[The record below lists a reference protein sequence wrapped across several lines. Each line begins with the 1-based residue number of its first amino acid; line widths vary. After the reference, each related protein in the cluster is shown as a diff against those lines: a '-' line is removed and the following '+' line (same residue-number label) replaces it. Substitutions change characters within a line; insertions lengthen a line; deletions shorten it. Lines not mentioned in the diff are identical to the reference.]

1 MPKPDNVNGYKD
13 LETLALPKL
22 RELCAAD
29 TKIANTTAPDR
40 AELLDSLAEAYG
52 FERPKLVKA
61 AGISKL
67 KIEVQQV
74 KKQRDE
80 ILAAKVADRDKK
92 QLDQTRTKIKRL
104 KREMRRLAEAR

>member
-1 MPKPDNVNGYKD
+1 MPTPDDIKGYKD
-13 LETLALPKL
+13 LENLTLPKL

-29 TKIANTTAPDR
+29 TKIANTTAVDK

-61 AGISKL
+61 EGISKL
-67 KIEVQQV
+67 KVEVKQV

-92 QLDQTRTKIKRL
+92 QLDQTRAKIKRI
-104 KREMRRLAEAR
+104 KRQMRKFAEAR